1 MIRLPLN
8 PAQAVLLFNLVS
20 DAAMRRAAELRDL
33 GYAPNR
39 DPGVKGLTR
48 VRAKLHPKCYDDDET
63 IHLVELDAPD
73 AELFLSVLYR
83 EVHSRIERLQ
93 ALGLPPERDKL
104 VLAMHSTING
114 VQLRLRSERSDV

>member
-20 DAAMRRAAELRDL
+20 NAAMRRAAELRDL
-33 GYAPNR
+33 GYAPDR
-39 DPGVKGLTR
+39 DTGVKGLAR
-48 VRAKLHPKCYDDDET
+48 VQAELHPKCYDDET
-63 IHLVELDAPD
+63 IHKVELDAPD

-104 VLAMHSTING
+104 VLSMHSTING
-114 VQLRLRSERSDV
+114 IQLRLRSERSDA

>member
-20 DAAMRRAAELRDL
+20 NAAARREAELRDL
-33 GYAPNR
+33 GYDPGR
-39 DPGVKGLTR
+39 DTGVKGLAR
-48 VRAKLHPKCYDDDET
+48 IRAKVHPKCYDDET
-63 IHLVELDAPD
+63 IHMVELDAPD
-73 AELFLSVLYR
+73 AELFLSVLYS

-104 VLAMHSTING
+104 VLTMHNTING

>member
-39 DPGVKGLTR
+39 DPGVKGLAR
-48 VRAKLHPKCYDDDET
+48 IRAELHPKCYDDET
-63 IHLVELDAPD
+63 IHMVELDAPD

-93 ALGLPPERDKL
+93 ALGMHPERDKL
-104 VLAMHSTING
+104 VLSMHNTING
-114 VQLRLRSERSDV
+114 IQLRLRSERSDV